1 MKKISSFILFLVLS
15 FNSASSANELK
26 EFEIGGFS
34 LGESLLDY
42 FDKSDI
48 KNELKSEYTYFYK
61 ENKYAVLGV
70 GDGVDYN
77 LSMKFENYDELA
89 LTVRPDDKKFIIYS
103 VSGDIFCK
111 DNIKKCLSQQ
121 KEIVSELEDFLG
133 LEFESWEKPHSVDPS
148 GKSMVYGYNITYAD
162 GSDIAVDVYQ
172 WSDKM
177 KQENNFP
184 DTLQVSISTKEFSNF
199 LMYEAYN

>member
-1 MKKISSFILFLVLS
+1 MKKISSYILFLILS
-15 FNSASSANELK
+15 FNSTSSANELK

-48 KNELKSEYTYFYK
+48 NNELKSEYTYFYK

-121 KEIVSELEDFLG
+121 KEIVSDLEDFLG

>member
-1 MKKISSFILFLVLS
+1 MKKISSYILFIVLS

-26 EFEIGGFS
+26 EFEIAGFS

-48 KNELKSEYTYFYK
+48 KNELKSKYTYFYK
-61 ENKYAVLGV
+61 DNKYAVLGV

-89 LTVRPDDKKFIIYS
+89 ITVRPDDKKFIIYS

-111 DNIKKCLSQQ
+111 DDIKKCLSQQ
-121 KEIVSELEDFLG
+121 KEIISELEDFLG
-133 LEFESWEKPHSVDPS
+133 SKFESWEKPHSVDPS
-148 GKSMVYGYNITYAD
+148 GKSMVYGNNITYAD

-184 DTLQVSISTKEFSNF
+184 DTLQVSMSTKEFSNF

>member
-1 MKKISSFILFLVLS
+1 MKKISSYILFLVIS
-15 FNSASSANELK
+15 FNSASNANELK

-77 LSMKFENYDELA
+77 LSMKFENYDELG
-89 LTVRPDDKKFIIYS
+89 LTVKPDDKKFIIYS

-121 KEIVSELEDFLG
+121 KKIVSELEDFLG
-133 LEFESWEKPHSVDPS
+133 LEFEYWEKPHSVDPS
-148 GKSMVYGYNITYAD
+148 GKSMVYGYNITYDD
-162 GSDIAVDVYQ
+162 GTDIAVDVYQ

-184 DTLQVSISTKEFSNF
+184 DTLQVSMSTKEFSNF

>member
-1 MKKISSFILFLVLS
+1 MKKISSYILFLVLS

-26 EFEIGGFS
+26 EFEIAGFS

-61 ENKYAVLGV
+61 DNKYAVLGV

-133 LEFESWEKPHSVDPS
+133 SEFESWEKPHSVDPS
-148 GKSMVYGYNITYAD
+148 GKSMVYGNNITYAD

-184 DTLQVSISTKEFSNF
+184 DTLQVSMSTKEFSNY

>member
-1 MKKISSFILFLVLS
+1 MKKISSYILFLVLS
-15 FNSASSANELK
+15 FNSTSSANELK

>member
-1 MKKISSFILFLVLS
+1 MKKISSYILFLVLS

-26 EFEIGGFS
+26 EFEIAGFS

-61 ENKYAVLGV
+61 DNKYAVLGV

-89 LTVRPDDKKFIIYS
+89 LTVKPNDKKFIIYS

-111 DNIKKCLSQQ
+111 DDIKKCLSQQ
-121 KEIVSELEDFLG
+121 KEIISELEDFLG
-133 LEFESWEKPHSVDPS
+133 SKFESWEKPHSVDPS
-148 GKSMVYGYNITYAD
+148 GKSMVYGNNITYAD

-184 DTLQVSISTKEFSNF
+184 DTLQVSMSTKEFSNF

>member
-1 MKKISSFILFLVLS
+1 MKKISSYILFLVIS
-15 FNSASSANELK
+15 FNSASNANELK

-133 LEFESWEKPHSVDPS
+133 SEFESWEKPHSVDAS
-148 GKSMVYGYNITYAD
+148 GKSMVYGNNITYAD

-184 DTLQVSISTKEFSNF
+184 DTLQVSMSTKEFSNF

>member
-1 MKKISSFILFLVLS
+1 MKKISSYILFLFLS
-15 FNSASSANELK
+15 FISASSANEPK

-34 LGESLLDY
+34 IGESLLDY

>member
-1 MKKISSFILFLVLS
+1 MKKISSYILFLVLS

-26 EFEIGGFS
+26 EFEIAGFS

>member
-1 MKKISSFILFLVLS
+1 MKKISSYILFLVLS

-26 EFEIGGFS
+26 EFEIAGFS

-61 ENKYAVLGV
+61 DNKYAVLGV

-133 LEFESWEKPHSVDPS
+133 SEFESWEKPHSVDPS
-148 GKSMVYGYNITYAD
+148 GKSMVYGNNITYAD

-184 DTLQVSISTKEFSNF
+184 DTLQVSMSTKEFSNF

>member
-1 MKKISSFILFLVLS
+1 MKKISSYILFIVLS

-26 EFEIGGFS
+26 EFEIAGFS

-48 KNELKSEYTYFYK
+48 KNELKSKYTYFYK
-61 ENKYAVLGV
+61 DNKYAVLGV

-89 LTVRPDDKKFIIYS
+89 ITVRPDDKKFIIYS

-111 DNIKKCLSQQ
+111 DDIKKCLSQQ
-121 KEIVSELEDFLG
+121 KEIISELEDFLG
-133 LEFESWEKPHSVDPS
+133 SKFESWEKPHSVDPS
-148 GKSMVYGYNITYAD
+148 GKSMVYGSNITYAD

-172 WSDKM
+172 WSEKM

-184 DTLQVSISTKEFSNF
+184 DTLQVSMSTKEFSNF

>member
-1 MKKISSFILFLVLS
+1 MKKISSYILFLVLS

-26 EFEIGGFS
+26 EFEIAGFS

-61 ENKYAVLGV
+61 DNKYAVLGV

-89 LTVRPDDKKFIIYS
+89 LTVKPDDKKFIIYS

>member
-1 MKKISSFILFLVLS
+1 MKKISSYILFLVLS

-26 EFEIGGFS
+26 EFEIAGFS

-61 ENKYAVLGV
+61 DNKYAVLGV

-89 LTVRPDDKKFIIYS
+89 LTVKPDDKKFIIYS

-111 DNIKKCLSQQ
+111 DDIKKCLSQQ
-121 KEIVSELEDFLG
+121 KEIISELEDFLG
-133 LEFESWEKPHSVDPS
+133 SEFESWKKPHSVDPS
-148 GKSMVYGYNITYAD
+148 GKSMVYGNNITYAD

-184 DTLQVSISTKEFSNF
+184 DTLQVSMSTKEFSNF

>member
-1 MKKISSFILFLVLS
+1 MKKISSYILFLVLS
-15 FNSASSANELK
+15 FNSAPSANELK
-26 EFEIGGFS
+26 EFEIAGFS
-34 LGESLLDY
+34 LGESLLNY

-48 KNELKSEYTYFYK
+48 RNELKSEYTYFYK
-61 ENKYAVLGV
+61 DNKYAVLGV
-70 GDGVDYN
+70 GDGVEYN

-89 LTVRPDDKKFIIYS
+89 LTVKPDDKKFIIYS

-111 DNIKKCLSQQ
+111 DDIKKCLSQQ
-121 KEIVSELEDFLG
+121 KEIISELEDFLG
-133 LEFESWEKPHSVDPS
+133 SEFESWKKPHSVDPS
-148 GKSMVYGYNITYAD
+148 GKSMVYGNNITYDD

-172 WSDKM
+172 WSEKM

-184 DTLQVSISTKEFSNF
+184 DTLQVSMSTKEFSNF

>member
-1 MKKISSFILFLVLS
+1 MKKISSYILFLVIS
-15 FNSASSANELK
+15 FNSASNANELK

>member
-1 MKKISSFILFLVLS
+1 MKKISSYILFLVIS
-15 FNSASSANELK
+15 FNSASNANELK

-199 LMYEAYN
+199 LMYDAYN

>member
-1 MKKISSFILFLVLS
+1 MKKISSYILFLVLS

-48 KNELKSEYTYFYK
+48 NNELKSEYTYFYK
-61 ENKYAVLGV
+61 KNKYAVLGV

-121 KEIVSELEDFLG
+121 KEIVSELEDFFS

>member
-1 MKKISSFILFLVLS
+1 MKKISSYILFLVLS

-26 EFEIGGFS
+26 EFEIAGFS

-61 ENKYAVLGV
+61 DNKYAVLGV

-89 LTVRPDDKKFIIYS
+89 LTVKPDDKKFIIYS

-111 DNIKKCLSQQ
+111 DDIKKCLSQQ
-121 KEIVSELEDFLG
+121 KEIISELEDFLG
-133 LEFESWEKPHSVDPS
+133 SKFESWEKPHSVDPS
-148 GKSMVYGYNITYAD
+148 GKSMVYGSNITYAD

-172 WSDKM
+172 WSEKM

-184 DTLQVSISTKEFSNF
+184 DTLQVSMSTKEFSNF

>member
-1 MKKISSFILFLVLS
+1 MKKISSYILFLVIS
-15 FNSASSANELK
+15 FNSASNANELK

-77 LSMKFENYDELA
+77 LSMKFENYDELG
-89 LTVRPDDKKFIIYS
+89 LTVKPDDKKFIIYS

-172 WSDKM
+172 WSEKM

>member
-1 MKKISSFILFLVLS
+1 MKKISSYILFLVLS

-26 EFEIGGFS
+26 EFEIAGFS

-61 ENKYAVLGV
+61 DNKYAVLGV

-77 LSMKFENYDELA
+77 LSMKIENYDELA

-133 LEFESWEKPHSVDPS
+133 SEFESWEKPHSVDPS
-148 GKSMVYGYNITYAD
+148 GKSMVYGSNITYAD

-184 DTLQVSISTKEFSNF
+184 DTLQVSMSTKEFSNF

>member
-1 MKKISSFILFLVLS
+1 MKKISSYILFLVLS

-26 EFEIGGFS
+26 EFEIAGFS
-34 LGESLLDY
+34 LGESLLNY

-48 KNELKSEYTYFYK
+48 RNELKSEYTYFYK
-61 ENKYAVLGV
+61 DNKYAVLGV
-70 GDGVDYN
+70 GDGVEYN

-89 LTVRPDDKKFIIYS
+89 LTVKPDDKKFIIYS

-111 DNIKKCLSQQ
+111 DDIKKCLSQQ
-121 KEIVSELEDFLG
+121 KEIVSELEHFLG
-133 LEFESWEKPHSVDPS
+133 SEFESWEKPHSVDPS
-148 GKSMVYGYNITYAD
+148 GKSMVYGNNITYAD

-172 WSDKM
+172 WSNKM

-184 DTLQVSISTKEFSNF
+184 DTLQVSMSTKEFSNF

>member
-1 MKKISSFILFLVLS
+1 MKKISSYILFLVLS
-15 FNSASSANELK
+15 FNSASSTNELK
-26 EFEIGGFS
+26 EFEIAGFS

-61 ENKYAVLGV
+61 DNKYAVLGV

-133 LEFESWEKPHSVDPS
+133 SEFESWEKPHSVDPS
-148 GKSMVYGYNITYAD
+148 GKSMVYGNNITYAD

-184 DTLQVSISTKEFSNF
+184 DTLQVSMSTKEFSNF

>member
-1 MKKISSFILFLVLS
+1 MKKISSYILFLVIS
-15 FNSASSANELK
+15 FNSASNANELK

-48 KNELKSEYTYFYK
+48 NNELKSEYTYFYK

-121 KEIVSELEDFLG
+121 KEIVSELEDFLS

>member
-1 MKKISSFILFLVLS
+1 MKKISSYILFLVLS

>member
-1 MKKISSFILFLVLS
+1 MKKISSYILFIVLS

-26 EFEIGGFS
+26 EFEIAGFS
-34 LGESLLDY
+34 LGASLLDY

-48 KNELKSEYTYFYK
+48 KNELKSKYAYFYK
-61 ENKYAVLGV
+61 DNKYAVLGV

-77 LSMKFENYDELA
+77 LSMKFRNYDELA
-89 LTVRPDDKKFIIYS
+89 ITVRPDDKKFIIYS

-111 DNIKKCLSQQ
+111 DDIKKCLSQQ

-133 LEFESWEKPHSVDPS
+133 SEFESWEKPHSVDPS
-148 GKSMVYGYNITYAD
+148 GKSMVYGNNITYAD

-184 DTLQVSISTKEFSNF
+184 DTLQVSMSTKEFSNF

>member
-1 MKKISSFILFLVLS
+1 MKKISSYILFLVLS
-15 FNSASSANELK
+15 FNSTSSANELK

-42 FDKSDI
+42 FDKSNI
-48 KNELKSEYTYFYK
+48 NNELKSEYTYFYK

>member
-1 MKKISSFILFLVLS
+1 MKKISSYILFIVLS

-26 EFEIGGFS
+26 EFEIAGFS
-34 LGESLLDY
+34 LGASLLDY

-48 KNELKSEYTYFYK
+48 KNELKSKYAYFYK
-61 ENKYAVLGV
+61 DNKYAVLGV

-77 LSMKFENYDELA
+77 LSMKFRNYDELA
-89 LTVRPDDKKFIIYS
+89 ITVRPDDKKFIIYS

-111 DNIKKCLSQQ
+111 DDIKKCLSQQ

-133 LEFESWEKPHSVDPS
+133 SEFESWEKPHSVDPS
-148 GKSMVYGYNITYAD
+148 GKSMVYGNNITYAD

-184 DTLQVSISTKEFSNF
+184 DTLQVSMSTKEFSNF
-199 LMYEAYN
+199 LMYEAYK

>member
-1 MKKISSFILFLVLS
+1 MKKISSYILFLVIS

>member
-1 MKKISSFILFLVLS
+1 MKKISSYILFLVIS

-48 KNELKSEYTYFYK
+48 NNELKSEYTYFYK

-121 KEIVSELEDFLG
+121 KEIVSELEDFLS

-199 LMYEAYN
+199 LMYDAYN

>member
-1 MKKISSFILFLVLS
+1 MKKISSYILFLVIS
-15 FNSASSANELK
+15 FNSASNANELK

-48 KNELKSEYTYFYK
+48 NNELKSEYTYFYK

>member
-1 MKKISSFILFLVLS
+1 MKKISSYILFLVIS
-15 FNSASSANELK
+15 FNLASNANELK

>member
-1 MKKISSFILFLVLS
+1 MKKISSYILFLVLS

-26 EFEIGGFS
+26 EFEIAGFS

-133 LEFESWEKPHSVDPS
+133 SEFESWEKPHSVDPS
-148 GKSMVYGYNITYAD
+148 GKSMVYGNNITYAD

-184 DTLQVSISTKEFSNF
+184 DTLQVSMSTKEFSNF

>member
-1 MKKISSFILFLVLS
+1 MKKISSYILFLVLS

-42 FDKSDI
+42 FDKSNI
-48 KNELKSEYTYFYK
+48 NNELKSEYTYFYK

-133 LEFESWEKPHSVDPS
+133 SEFESWEKPHSVDPS
-148 GKSMVYGYNITYAD
+148 GKSMVYGNNITYAD

>member
-1 MKKISSFILFLVLS
+1 MKKISSYILFLVLS

-26 EFEIGGFS
+26 EFEIAGFS

-61 ENKYAVLGV
+61 DNKYAVLGV

-89 LTVRPDDKKFIIYS
+89 LTVKPDDKKFIIYS

-111 DNIKKCLSQQ
+111 DDIKKCLSQQ
-121 KEIVSELEDFLG
+121 KEIISELEDFLG
-133 LEFESWEKPHSVDPS
+133 SEFESWKKPHSVDPS
-148 GKSMVYGYNITYAD
+148 GKSMVYGNNITYDD

-184 DTLQVSISTKEFSNF
+184 DTLQVSMSTKEFSNF

>member
-1 MKKISSFILFLVLS
+1 MKKISSYILFLVLS

-48 KNELKSEYTYFYK
+48 NNELKSEYTYFYK
-61 ENKYAVLGV
+61 DNKYAVLGV

-121 KEIVSELEDFLG
+121 KEIVSELEDFFS

-184 DTLQVSISTKEFSNF
+184 DTLQVSMSTKEFSNF

>member
-1 MKKISSFILFLVLS
+1 MKKISSYILFLVIS
-15 FNSASSANELK
+15 FNSASNANELK

-133 LEFESWEKPHSVDPS
+133 SEFESWEKPHSVDAS
-148 GKSMVYGYNITYAD
+148 GKSMVYGNNITYAD

-172 WSDKM
+172 WSNKM

-184 DTLQVSISTKEFSNF
+184 DTLQVSMSTKEFSNF

>member
-1 MKKISSFILFLVLS
+1 MKKISSYILFLVLS

-48 KNELKSEYTYFYK
+48 NNELKSEYTYFYK

-77 LSMKFENYDELA
+77 LSIKFENYDELA

>member
-1 MKKISSFILFLVLS
+1 MKKISSYILFIVLS

-26 EFEIGGFS
+26 EFEIAGFS

-48 KNELKSEYTYFYK
+48 KNELKSKYTYFYK
-61 ENKYAVLGV
+61 DNKYAVLGV

-89 LTVRPDDKKFIIYS
+89 LTVKPDDKKFIIYS

-111 DNIKKCLSQQ
+111 DDIKKCLSQQ
-121 KEIVSELEDFLG
+121 KEIISELEDFLG
-133 LEFESWEKPHSVDPS
+133 SKFESWEKPHSVDPS
-148 GKSMVYGYNITYAD
+148 GKSMVYGSNITYAD

-172 WSDKM
+172 WSEKM

-184 DTLQVSISTKEFSNF
+184 DTLQVSMSTKEFSNF